1 MDFSRDSEP
10 TTLERV
16 ASQIISS
23 GPYNEHLDKYSLE
36 TQKSPRRAGYGRLAS
51 AWWQEIISFLFAT
64 VLFVVIT
71 IILAKYNGQEQP
83 ESKYSLNLSTLVAI
97 LSTLMRASL
106 VVVVEE
112 VIGQLKWLWFKTS
125 RPLRHLSD
133 FDQAARSPLGSLLLP
148 FRIRRLNLA
157 LLGALIF
164 VLSLAIGPFTQQA
177 IKDVSCEKDLL
188 IDELGTSNS
197 SRSTAHIPIAH
208 QVLGSSATRYGA
220 GLWSMTADVKGAIVN
235 GLSNPTGDFSAV
247 TPLCGTGN
255 CTFHEYSSAGMCS
268 KCTDVTSLI
277 TEVLFN
283 QTDSDSSVPFS
294 NLTLPNGLSIGNMT
308 SDQPSQWLN
317 ISTDTD
323 LEWAQILDPSM
334 LTALS
339 ASIYN
344 FTLLQ
349 ITYANCTITINSTN
363 EYGAASYNYD
373 CPQRGKRFSS
383 GWKNYGFLAT
393 SCALFPCV
401 KTYHSDVTNGILDE
415 RVLDELPLLQ
425 DPSQPASDT
434 PDQVAFNSPCL
445 VDGQRYDLTN
455 ISKVPSQHRSFN
467 TTNING
473 DDVTVPSEC
482 FYSVSGIWSRA
493 LSLFLGATL
502 AGFCYLPDFFS
513 QTATADPWWLQEL
526 FNYGNATF
534 GSVETSVDAIATAV
548 TNKIRTFG
556 SNWDGSQGF
565 ATGSSTRTAICTQVN
580 WPWLAFPAILLAL
593 TLSLIIAIALRTMLG
608 HDDSPIWKSSPLPL
622 IFASKGPF
630 PVKSGGEL
638 EDLDDAAAE
647 TMVKLEHIGDD
658 WQFAQTNGATSSG
671 FEADNSDTASEIPS
685 ERHVH
690 HHHHDWRG
698 PSTSTFLTSTPTPR
712 IYLSKTPEEGM

>member
-1 MDFSRDSEP
+1 
-10 TTLERV
+10 
-16 ASQIISS
+16 
-23 GPYNEHLDKYSLE
+23 
-36 TQKSPRRAGYGRLAS
+36 
-51 AWWQEIISFLFAT
+51 
-64 VLFVVIT
+64 
-71 IILAKYNGQEQP
+71 
-83 ESKYSLNLSTLVAI
+83 
-97 LSTLMRASL
+97 
-106 VVVVEE
+106 
-112 VIGQLKWLWFKTS
+112 
-125 RPLRHLSD
+125 
-133 FDQAARSPLGSLLLP
+133 
-148 FRIRRLNLA
+148 
-157 LLGALIF
+157 
-164 VLSLAIGPFTQQA
+164 
-177 IKDVSCEKDLL
+177 
-188 IDELGTSNS
+188 
-197 SRSTAHIPIAH
+197 
-208 QVLGSSATRYGA
+208 
-220 GLWSMTADVKGAIVN
+220 MTADVKGAIVN

-323 LEWAQILDPSM
+323 LEWAQILDPAM

-363 EYGAASYNYD
+363 EYGAASYNYN

-383 GWKNYGFLAT
+383 GWKNYAFLAT

-415 RVLDELPLLQ
+415 RVLNELPLLQ

-467 TTNING
+467 TTNIDGN
-473 DDVTVPSEC
+473 DVTVPSEC

-502 AGFCYLPDFFS
+502 AGFCYLPGEYCQIFS
-513 QTATADPWWLQEL
+513 MSEMCLLQNKRPMEIQRTVSPGIGLLYDAPQTSSLKLRQPIPGGCKNCSITGMRLLVVSKLPLMRSPPLSPTKFAHSDRIGMVPKVLRLDPPREPL
-526 FNYGNATF
+526 Y
-534 GSVETSVDAIATAV
+534 
-548 TNKIRTFG
+548 
-556 SNWDGSQGF
+556 
-565 ATGSSTRTAICTQVN
+565 
-580 WPWLAFPAILLAL
+580 
-593 TLSLIIAIALRTMLG
+593 ALRYGKMLQ
-608 HDDSPIWKSSPLPL
+608 HMLTK
-622 IFASKGPF
+622 
-630 PVKSGGEL
+630 
-638 EDLDDAAAE
+638 
-647 TMVKLEHIGDD
+647 
-658 WQFAQTNGATSSG
+658 
-671 FEADNSDTASEIPS
+671 
-685 ERHVH
+685 
-690 HHHHDWRG
+690 
-698 PSTSTFLTSTPTPR
+698 LTSLNRSIGPGSPF
-712 IYLSKTPEEGM
+712 LQFC